1 MSLTKFFTLLLVAAL
16 ATLGLSGCSDVA
28 KDTHPDQLVTKRK
41 ALFKQLTKTLEPMG
55 MVARGRKDYNP
66 REFNISAL
74 ELQKLSAQPW
84 ALFTADSNYPPTLA
98 KPAVWEK
105 PAEFQGAQDKFQV
118 TVKELVEASQ
128 GSDLERIKAAVNA
141 VQNSCKTC
149 HDQFR
154 NES

>member
-1 MSLTKFFTLLLVAAL
+1 MPTPKLLVTLLITAVAAL
-16 ATLGLSGCSDVA
+16 GLSACSEAA

-41 ALFKQLTKTLEPMG
+41 ALFKQFTKTLEPMG

-66 REFNISAL
+66 REFNINAL
-74 ELQKLSAQPW
+74 ELQKLTSQPW

-98 KPAVWEK
+98 KPAVWDK

-128 GSDLERIKAAVNA
+128 GSDLERIKAAVNS

>member
-1 MSLTKFFTLLLVAAL
+1 MPTTKLFVTLLVAAV
-16 ATLGLSGCSDVA
+16 AAVGLSACGEAV

-41 ALFKQLTKTLEPMG
+41 AIFKQFTKTLEPMG

-66 REFNISAL
+66 REFNINAL
-74 ELQKLSAQPW
+74 ELQKLTSQPW
-84 ALFTADSNYPPTLA
+84 VLFTADSNYPPTLA

-105 PAEFQGAQDKFQV
+105 PAEFQSAQDKFQV
-118 TVKELVEASQ
+118 TIKELVEASQ
-128 GSDLERIKAAVNA
+128 GSDLERIKAAVNS

-154 NES
+154 NEN

>member
-1 MSLTKFFTLLLVAAL
+1 MPTPKLFVTLLVAAV
-16 ATLGLSGCSDVA
+16 AAVGLSACGEAV

-41 ALFKQLTKTLEPMG
+41 AIFKQFTKTLEPMG

-66 REFNISAL
+66 REFNINAL
-74 ELQKLSAQPW
+74 ELQKLTSQPW
-84 ALFTADSNYPPTLA
+84 VLFTADSNYPPTLA

-105 PAEFQGAQDKFQV
+105 PAEFQSAQDKFQV
-118 TVKELVEASQ
+118 TIKELVEASQ
-128 GSDLERIKAAVNA
+128 GSDLERIKAAVNS

-154 NES
+154 NDN

>member
-1 MSLTKFFTLLLVAAL
+1 MPTPKLLVTLLIAAVAAL
-16 ATLGLSGCSDVA
+16 GLSACGEAA

-41 ALFKQLTKTLEPMG
+41 ALFKQFTKTLEPMG

-66 REFNISAL
+66 REFNINAL
-74 ELQKLSAQPW
+74 ELQKLANQPW

-98 KPAVWEK
+98 KPAVWDK
-105 PAEFQGAQDKFQV
+105 PAEFQGAQDKFQG

-128 GSDLERIKAAVNA
+128 GSDLERIKAAVNS

>member
-1 MSLTKFFTLLLVAAL
+1 MPTPKFFTTLLITAA
-16 ATLGLSGCSDVA
+16 AVVGLSACSEAA
-28 KDTHPDQLVTKRK
+28 KDTHPDQPVTKRK
-41 ALFKQLTKTLEPMG
+41 AIFKQFTKTLEPMG

-66 REFNISAL
+66 REFNINAL
-74 ELQKLSAQPW
+74 ELQKLSSQPW
-84 ALFTADSNYPPTLA
+84 VLFTADSNYPPTLA

-105 PAEFQGAQDKFQV
+105 PTEFQSAQDKFQV
-118 TVKELVEASQ
+118 TIKELVEASQ
-128 GSDLERIKAAVNA
+128 GSDLDRIKAAVNA

>member
-1 MSLTKFFTLLLVAAL
+1 MPTPKLFLALLVAAV
-16 ATLGLSGCSDVA
+16 ATLGLSACSEAA
-28 KDTHPDQLVTKRK
+28 KDTHPNQPVTKRK
-41 ALFKQLTKTLEPMG
+41 AIFKQFTKTLEPMG

-66 REFNISAL
+66 REFNINAL
-74 ELQKLSAQPW
+74 ELQKLTSQPW
-84 ALFTADSNYPPTLA
+84 VLFTADSNYPPTLA

-105 PAEFQGAQDKFQV
+105 PAEFLGAQDKFQV

-128 GSDLERIKAAVNA
+128 GSDLDRIKAAVNA

>member
-1 MSLTKFFTLLLVAAL
+1 MPTPKLFVALLITAVAAL
-16 ATLGLSGCSDVA
+16 GLSACGEAA

-41 ALFKQLTKTLEPMG
+41 ALFKQFTKTLEPMG

-66 REFNISAL
+66 REFNINAL
-74 ELQKLSAQPW
+74 ELQKLTSQPW

-98 KPAVWEK
+98 KPAVWDK

-128 GSDLERIKAAVNA
+128 GSDLERIKAAVNS

>member
-1 MSLTKFFTLLLVAAL
+1 MHHRLPTLLLVLTSLLAL
-16 ATLGLSGCSDVA
+16 GACSGDA

-41 ALFKQLTKTLEPMG
+41 AIFKQFTKTLEPMG

-66 REFNISAL
+66 REFNINAL
-74 ELQKLSAQPW
+74 ELQKLTSQPW

-105 PAEFQGAQDKFQV
+105 PAEFKLAQDKFQA
-118 TVKELVEASQ
+118 TIAGLVQASQ
-128 GSDLERIKAAVNA
+128 GSDLDSIKTAVDS
-141 VQNSCKTC
+141 VQKSCKGC

-154 NES
+154 NER

>member
-1 MSLTKFFTLLLVAAL
+1 MPNPKFFTLLLLTAVAAL
-16 ATLGLSGCSDVA
+16 GLSACGEA
-28 KDTHPDQLVTKRK
+28 TKDTHPDQWVTKRK
-41 ALFKQLTKTLEPMG
+41 ALFKQFTKTLEPMG

-66 REFNISAL
+66 REFNINAL
-74 ELQKLSAQPW
+74 ELQKLTSQPW

-98 KPAVWEK
+98 KSAVWEK
-105 PAEFQGAQDKFQV
+105 PAEFQGAQDKFQMA
-118 TVKELVEASQ
+118 VKDLVLASQ

-149 HDQFR
+149 HGQFR

>member
-1 MSLTKFFTLLLVAAL
+1 MPNPKFFTLLLLTAVAAL
-16 ATLGLSGCSDVA
+16 GLSACGEA
-28 KDTHPDQLVTKRK
+28 TKDTHPDQWVTKRK
-41 ALFKQLTKTLEPMG
+41 ALFKQFTKTLEPMG

-66 REFNISAL
+66 REFNINAL
-74 ELQKLSAQPW
+74 ELQALTAQPW

-98 KPAVWEK
+98 KSAVWEK
-105 PAEFQGAQDKFQV
+105 PAEFQGAQDKFQM
-118 TVKELVEASQ
+118 TVKDLVQASQ

-154 NES
+154 NEN

>member
-1 MSLTKFFTLLLVAAL
+1 MPIPKFFTTVLVAAV
-16 ATLGLSGCSDVA
+16 AVVGLSACSETA
-28 KDTHPDQLVTKRK
+28 KDTHPDQPVTKRK
-41 ALFKQLTKTLEPMG
+41 AIFKQFTKTLEPMG

-66 REFNISAL
+66 REFNINAL
-74 ELQKLSAQPW
+74 ELQKLTSQPW
-84 ALFTADSNYPPTLA
+84 ILFTADSNYPPTLA

-118 TVKELVEASQ
+118 TIKELVEASQ
-128 GSDLERIKAAVNA
+128 GSDLDRIKAAVNS

>member
-1 MSLTKFFTLLLVAAL
+1 MPTPKLFVTLLVAAV
-16 ATLGLSGCSDVA
+16 AAVGLSACGGAV

-41 ALFKQLTKTLEPMG
+41 AIFKQFTKTLEPMG

-66 REFNISAL
+66 REFNINAL
-74 ELQKLSAQPW
+74 ELQKLTSQPW
-84 ALFTADSNYPPTLA
+84 VLFTADSNYPPTLA

-105 PAEFQGAQDKFQV
+105 PAEFQSAQDKFQV
-118 TVKELVEASQ
+118 TIKELVEASQ
-128 GSDLERIKAAVNA
+128 GSDLERIKAAVNS

-154 NES
+154 NDS

>member
-1 MSLTKFFTLLLVAAL
+1 MPTPKTLLAFAL
-16 ATLGLSGCSDVA
+16 AVAVFGLSACSDAV
-28 KDTHPDQLVTKRK
+28 KGTHPNQPVTKRK
-41 ALFKQLTKTLEPMG
+41 AIFKQFTKTLEPMG

-66 REFNISAL
+66 REFNINAL
-74 ELQKLSAQPW
+74 ELQKLTSQPW
-84 ALFTADSNYPPTLA
+84 VLFTADSNYPPTLA

-128 GSDLERIKAAVNA
+128 GSDLDRIKAAVNA

>member
-1 MSLTKFFTLLLVAAL
+1 MPIPKFFTTVLVAAV
-16 ATLGLSGCSDVA
+16 AVVGLSACSETA
-28 KDTHPDQLVTKRK
+28 KDTHPDQPVTKRK
-41 ALFKQLTKTLEPMG
+41 AIFKQFTKTLEPMG

-66 REFNISAL
+66 REFNINAL
-74 ELQKLSAQPW
+74 ELQKLTSQPW
-84 ALFTADSNYPPTLA
+84 VLFTADSNYPPTLA

-118 TVKELVEASQ
+118 TIKELVEASQ
-128 GSDLERIKAAVNA
+128 GSDLDRIKAAVNS